1 MGIKRGNPN
10 RKKNRIFFAMTIPAI
25 ILYTVF
31 FVYPVI
37 SGIYYSM
44 TDWDGISIQY
54 SFIGF
59 DNFTAL
65 FQDDRFKNAVWFN
78 IRYTLI
84 LAVVGNVLAL
94 AIAHVLNAKIRC
106 RELFRSIFFFPA
118 VLSMITVGLIF
129 DEIYYRILPMFGE
142 ALHIEAFQSNILAN
156 TDLAIYGIL
165 FVHLW
170 QGIALPTILYLAGL
184 QGIPNDLTE
193 AAKLDG
199 ASFWQRFKN
208 ITIPFIIPVMNVAL
222 VMLIKAGL
230 TVFDYIRAMTDGGPG
245 WATESIGLLIYNN
258 AFKEMKF
265 SYSIAES
272 LVLFVMIAA
281 VSAIQFKVLGKK
293 EVGQQ

>member
-1 MGIKRGNPN
+1 MGIKRGNAN

-37 SGIYYSM
+37 SGVYYSM

-54 SFIGF
+54 SFIGL

-84 LAVVGNVLAL
+84 LTVVGNVLAL

-142 ALHIEAFQSNILAN
+142 ALHIEALQSNILAN
-156 TDLAIYGIL
+156 ADLAIYGIL

-170 QGIALPTILYLAGL
+170 QGVALPTILYLAGL
-184 QGIPNDLTE
+184 QGIPNDLIE

-281 VSAIQFKVLGKK
+281 VSAVQFKVLGKK

>member
-1 MGIKRGNPN
+1 MSIKRGNAN
-10 RKKNRIFFAMTIPAI
+10 RKKNKTFFIMTIPAI

-37 SGIYYSM
+37 SGIYYS
-44 TDWDGISIQY
+44 TTNWDGISLEY
-54 SFIGF
+54 SFIGL
-59 DNFTAL
+59 DNFIEL
-65 FQDDRFKNAVWFN
+65 FKDDRFKNAIWFN
-78 IRYTLI
+78 IRYTVI
-84 LAVVGNVLAL
+84 LTVVGNVLAL

-106 RELFRSIFFFPA
+106 RQLFRSIFFFPA

-129 DEIYYRILPMFGE
+129 NEIYYRIIPIFGE
-142 ALHIEAFQSNILAN
+142 TLHIEALQSNILAN
-156 TDLAIYGIL
+156 SDLAIYGIL

-184 QGIPNDLTE
+184 QGIPNDLIE

-272 LVLFVMIAA
+272 LVLFIIIAV